1 MVLLLTG
8 ALMHLDKV
16 HTFYIL
22 WLYGSSVGGGL
33 FTVDNDPF
41 IKALA
46 AFQSAEKK
54 NQVMYLNII
63 HVLFRARG
71 DTTSLCII
79 YIEIHGE
86 PKGSVYLP
94 TPRNECSEKSGIALL
109 GDMAKFNYT
118 SQLGKGS
125 GQSAV
130 CRRNPSQKKKK
141 KASEDWEDTLHNC
154 LMLIMLFQFLD

>member
-1 MVLLLTG
+1 MVILLTG

-54 NQVMYLNII
+54 NQVIYPNII
-63 HVLFRARG
+63 HVLSRARG
-71 DTTSLCII
+71 GTTYRCII
-79 YIEIHGE
+79 YTEIHGE

-94 TPRNECSEKSGIALL
+94 TPGNECSEKSGIALL

-118 SQLGKGS
+118 FQLGKGS
-125 GQSAV
+125 GRSAV
-130 CRRNPSQKKKK
+130 CRRNPSQRKLLRTGKILCITVWCWLRCSK
-141 KASEDWEDTLHNC
+141 
-154 LMLIMLFQFLD
+154 F